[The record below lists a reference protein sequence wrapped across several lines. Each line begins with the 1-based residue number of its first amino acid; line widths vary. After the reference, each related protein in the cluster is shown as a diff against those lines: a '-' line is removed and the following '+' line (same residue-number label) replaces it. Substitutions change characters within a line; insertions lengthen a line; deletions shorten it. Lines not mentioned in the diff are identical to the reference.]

1 MTEGFFVGSP
11 QSEEIFSGAIR
22 EVKEETGVTKSEHI
36 CCHSFPSDI
45 SFYVFP
51 THANPF
57 SPLFYPFRL
66 TLHFW
71 KWLLSGKSSQLL
83 IQPAIKENLVHFYNT
98 TFKKIYRHA
107 HNVTFEK
114 SDLFFV
120 CMLKPLSFEIAI
132 DEQEIDAAK
141 VMKNIL

>member
-22 EVKEETGVTKSEHI
+22 EVKEETGVTKNEHI
-36 CCHSFPSDI
+36 RCHSFPSDI

-71 KWLLSGKSSQLL
+71 KWLLSGKSSQLR
-83 IQPAIKENLVHFYNT
+83 IQPAIKENLVHFCNT
-98 TFKKIYRHA
+98 TLKKSTGMR
-107 HNVTFEK
+107 T
-114 SDLFFV
+114 
-120 CMLKPLSFEIAI
+120 MLLSRNQTCSSYACSSHCHLRSPSMS
-132 DEQEIDAAK
+132 K
-141 VMKNIL
+141 RLMLLR